1 MNKILEFRDKR
12 TIKEQAA
19 AWLIRL
25 DGDDALTVEERRE
38 LEEWLS
44 RSPEHRNQLYR
55 LADLWDNMNVLTAL
69 AVLLENAK
77 QDDHHRSGHR
87 SGNRFGRFSMRPG
100 LFSIAAAL
108 VVGIAISVFYF
119 LNDRQWDDS
128 NGLYATAIGQQRSVP
143 LPDGSVILL
152 NTDSQ
157 LRVNYGG
164 QYRDVILL
172 QGEAHFTVAR
182 NASRTFRVSAG
193 NGRIR
198 AVGTAF
204 SVYFQENSVE
214 VAVNEGSVVLEAVR
228 SQAPV
233 PAAGSPRPEPPA
245 PQPLV
250 RELGVLRA
258 GEVANIVSR
267 VNEQSERIEVLDNV
281 ASIGN
286 ALLSQRLSW
295 TEGILSFS
303 GESLGEVVREIGRY
317 TTVKIEFAD
326 AALRTIPVGGRF
338 PVGETETMLETLE
351 NSFGLRVDY
360 LSDGHVLISA
370 DDE

>member
-25 DGDDALTVEERRE
+25 DGDDALTVDERRE

-44 RSPEHRNQLYR
+44 RSPDHRNQLYR
-55 LADLWDNMNVLTAL
+55 LAELWDNMNVLTAL
-69 AVLLENAK
+69 SVLLENAK
-77 QDDHHRSGHR
+77 QGCRHHSSDRSR
-87 SGNRFGRFSMRPG
+87 RFSMTPR
-100 LFSIAAAL
+100 LLSVAAAL
-108 VVGIAISVFYF
+108 VIGIAIGAFYF
-119 LNDRQWDDS
+119 FNDRQWDDS
-128 NGLYATAIGQQRSVP
+128 NGLYATAIGQQRPVP

-164 QYRDVILL
+164 QYRDIVLL
-172 QGEAHFTVAR
+172 RGEAHFTVAR

-204 SVYFQENSVE
+204 SVYFQEDSVE

-233 PAAGSPRPEPPA
+233 PAGGSTRPELPVS
-245 PQPLV
+245 QPSV
-250 RELGVLRA
+250 RKLGMLRA
-258 GEVANIVSR
+258 GEVASIVSR
-267 VNEQSERIEVLDNV
+267 LNEQFERIEVLDNV
-281 ASIGN
+281 ASIDN

-295 TEGILSFS
+295 TEGVLSFS
-303 GESLGEVVREIGRY
+303 GEPLGEVVREIGRY
-317 TTVKIEFAD
+317 TTVKIEFSD
-326 AALRTIPVGGRF
+326 AALRAIPVGGRF